1 MKIKFELGAILLI
14 ILCLFQQEK
23 VKKYFKPVNVVCQ
36 EYNSRDIV
44 KNGTYSRKLIFL
56 EIGEK
61 NCVVQKYK
69 CNKCGHIIYTDLSS
83 IVNGNSNI
91 TIPVIEHIEFLY
103 SYFNVSLHKNS

>member
-61 NCVVQKYK
+61 SCVVPSRYWAALR
-69 CNKCGHIIYTDLSS
+69 YLATDLIS
-83 IVNGNSNI
+83 
-91 TIPVIEHIEFLY
+91 T
-103 SYFNVSLHKNS
+103 